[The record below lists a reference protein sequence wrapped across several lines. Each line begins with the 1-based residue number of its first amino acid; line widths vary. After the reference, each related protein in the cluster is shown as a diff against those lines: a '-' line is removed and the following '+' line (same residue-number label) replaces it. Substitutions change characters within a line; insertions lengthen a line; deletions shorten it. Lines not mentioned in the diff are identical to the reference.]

1 MHDDIREKLR
11 VILSNTA
18 ENIRAYLS
26 KEELEQIRVTILGK
40 KGELTNVLKLLGTLP
55 AEERPVVG
63 QFANEIRDK
72 IEELIHSKREE
83 LQQAEIMRNIN
94 SQTLDVTLPAKKI
107 AVGNIHPISKTIRD
121 LEDIFIG
128 MGFIVAEGPDIE
140 YGYYNF
146 TALNIPEDHP
156 ARDEQDTFYIKA
168 AGREH
173 DDSEVMLRTATS
185 PTQVRFMELNKPP
198 LRMVCPGRVYRL
210 DEADATHSPM
220 FHQIEGLV
228 VDKGV
233 TMRDLRE
240 TLNTF
245 AVEIFGADTKIR
257 FRPHHFPFTEP
268 SAEVDISCF
277 VCGGKGC
284 SVCKG
289 EGWIEL
295 LGCGMV
301 HPNVLKG
308 CGIDPDIYS
317 GFAFGMG
324 VDRIVMAKYGI
335 RDLRY
340 LFENNIRF
348 LEQF

>member
-1 MHDDIREKLR
+1 M
-11 VILSNTA
+11 
-18 ENIRAYLS
+18 
-26 KEELEQIRVTILGK
+26 
-40 KGELTNVLKLLGTLP
+40 
-55 AEERPVVG
+55 
-63 QFANEIRDK
+63 EI
-72 IEELIHSKREE
+72 
-83 LQQAEIMRNIN
+83 
-94 SQTLDVTLPAKKI
+94 
-107 AVGNIHPISKTIRD
+107 
-121 LEDIFIG
+121 
-128 MGFIVAEGPDIE
+128 
-140 YGYYNF
+140 
-146 TALNIPEDHP
+146 
-156 ARDEQDTFYIKA
+156 
-168 AGREH
+168 
-173 DDSEVMLRTATS
+173 
-185 PTQVRFMELNKPP
+185 NKPP
-198 LRMVCPGRVYRL
+198 LRMVCPGRVFRI
-210 DEADATHSPM
+210 DEVDATHSPM

-233 TMRDLRE
+233 TMRELRE
-240 TLNTF
+240 TL
-245 AVEIFGADTKIR
+245 EIFAAEMFGSETKIR

-289 EGWIEL
+289 EGWIEI

-308 CGIDPDIYS
+308 CGIDPDIYA

>member
-40 KGELTNVLKLLGTLP
+40 KGELTNVLKSLGTLP
-55 AEERPVVG
+55 ASERPIVG

-72 IEELIHSKREE
+72 IEELIRTKREE

-128 MGFIVAEGPDIE
+128 MGFTVTEGPDIE
-140 YGYYNF
+140 FGYYNF
-146 TALNIPEDHP
+146 TALNLPEDHP
-156 ARDEQDTFYIKA
+156 ARDMQDTFYINK
-168 AGREH
+168 E
-173 DDSEVMLRTATS
+173 DVNSTDEVLLRTQTS
-185 PTQVRFMELNKPP
+185 GAQVRFMEVNKPP
-198 LRMVCPGRVYRL
+198 LRMVCPGRVFRP
-210 DEADATHSPM
+210 DEVDATHSPM

-233 TMRDLRE
+233 TMRDLRD
-240 TLNTF
+240 TLKIF
-245 AVEIFGADTKIR
+245 ATEMFGSDTKIR

-308 CGIDPDIYS
+308 CGIDPDIYT

-324 VDRIVMAKYGI
+324 VDRIAMAKYGI